1 MIIAAIGMLF
11 SSIYS
16 IWLFNRL
23 IFGNP
28 KLSFINNHQ
37 DITKREYFL
46 IVPLV
51 FLTAPFGIIPDIIL
65 ETTYFSIKN
74 LITYC

>member
-1 MIIAAIGMLF
+1 MLF

-28 KLSFINNHQ
+28 KILYIKNYQ
-37 DITKREYFL
+37 DMTFREYLL
-46 IVPLV
+46 ILPLV
-51 FLTAPFGIIPDIIL
+51 FLTLIFGIIPDIIL
-65 ETTYFSIKN
+65 ETTYFSVKN
-74 LITYC
+74 LVFYL